1 MYAVLV
7 FAQELFDEDAMSE
20 TPMGEVLITTTQ
32 LMEVISGTNIEAQ
45 WFDLQPSA
53 DARSKSAVAADAVKG
68 RLQIR

>member
-1 MYAVLV
+1 
-7 FAQELFDEDAMSE
+7 MSE